1 MLLASFFPLAVLI
14 LAVLGSI
21 VFGLATP
28 TEAAAVGAFGG
39 FLLAIA
45 YRYVGHTRVA
55 RRRGASGLARGDD
68 CATLGRSCKESSFLT
83 AKTTRDGVLAV
94 RRLVDLLGGVRA
106 ARRSG
111 DHREAGCCRWT

>member
-1 MLLASFFPLAVLI
+1 MQQPPAASAGAAAAAQAQAAERLPIPRWLWITMGIGAVVLALTYAFLTWQRLEIFKMLLASFFPLAVLI

-45 YRYVGHTRVA
+45 YRSVA
-55 RRRGASGLARGDD
+55 
-68 CATLGRSCKESSFLT
+68 
-83 AKTTRDGVLAV
+83 AV
-94 RRLVDLLGGVRA
+94 RASLA
-106 ARRSG
+106 ARSR
-111 DHREAGCCRWT
+111 